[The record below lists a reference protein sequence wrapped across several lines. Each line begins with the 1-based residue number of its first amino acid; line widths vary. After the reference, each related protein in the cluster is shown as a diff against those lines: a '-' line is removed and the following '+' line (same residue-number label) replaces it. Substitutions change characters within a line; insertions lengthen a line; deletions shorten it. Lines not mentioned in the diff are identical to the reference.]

1 MLLAAPTQNE
11 LTEPEQQKN
20 TVQTGEHIAGVW
32 ADENDATGR
41 TLTWHIGVVEA
52 VDDDGATVSYLVQ
65 TNCNNKANWMYPE
78 SAATFYTPYDQ
89 IIANNLS
96 VEYSCV
102 TIIRCRINQ
111 STITQ
116 MKNLFREY
124 MDKLNETNKI

>member
-1 MLLAAPTQNE
+1 MMM
-11 LTEPEQQKN
+11 EQQY
-20 TVQTGEHIAGVW
+20 Q
-32 ADENDATGR
+32 
-41 TLTWHIGVVEA
+41 
-52 VDDDGATVSYLVQ
+52 VSYLVQ
-65 TNCNNKANWMYPE
+65 TNCNFKANWMYPE

>member
-1 MLLAAPTQNE
+1 MF
-11 LTEPEQQKN
+11 
-20 TVQTGEHIAGVW
+20 
-32 ADENDATGR
+32 
-41 TLTWHIGVVEA
+41 
-52 VDDDGATVSYLVQ
+52 
-65 TNCNNKANWMYPE
+65 PE
-78 SAATFYTPYDQ
+78 SAATLYTPYDQ